1 MKIWLSEQRSRLKNS
16 SYNEYLRFLR
26 HLFQIGVDH
35 KVMAESPV
43 AGLKQF
49 RVEKPIR
56 STPTWDQFLEI
67 AAEIRNQ
74 KFTKAAQDSADL
86 VEFRGRAGVG
96 TAECANLL
104 GDPNYILSVIKDR
117 DRRIGACAD
126 TGHWA
131 RSNLDPVEC
140 LRILKGRIVSSH
152 LKDLNEKGIVAAHD
166 VPCGTGVSD
175 IPAILEELK
184 A

>member
-104 GDPNYILSVIKDR
+104 GGPNSPMHRL
-117 DRRIGACAD
+117 C
-126 TGHWA
+126 
-131 RSNLDPVEC
+131 P
-140 LRILKGRIVSSH
+140 
-152 LKDLNEKGIVAAHD
+152 
-166 VPCGTGVSD
+166 
-175 IPAILEELK
+175 
-184 A
+184 